1 MKFSLRHLAPASP
14 RHGRL
19 KHRTRRLK
27 PIRPS
32 RATEL
37 WYRSRLMTIVETMI
51 HMVERSGLLQTLRPY
66 AIVDTAVALDIGGR
80 KTVSKIL
87 DRLRTSAS
95 GLKDQADNLAALA
108 VRQSLHGVDERLI
121 KSVRQ
126 SLHIDVGGI
135 LSNSF
140 ELNSAMQRAL
150 LENVDLITSIPDQY
164 LDRVR
169 EIVEENMTEGL
180 RWESLVEEIQRAGDV
195 TKTRAKI
202 IARDQ
207 TSKMN
212 GAFNQARQ
220 QSLGIERYE
229 WQTSGDERVRDTHA
243 AHDGQVFRW
252 DDPPAETGHPGD
264 DIMCRCTAIPIVDL
278 DELEKETEE

>member
-19 KHRTRRLK
+19 KHRVRRLK

-51 HMVERSGLLQTLRPY
+51 HAVDRSGLLQTLRPY
-66 AIVDTAVALDIGGR
+66 AIVDASVALDIGGR
-80 KTVSKIL
+80 TTIANILNRLMATV
-87 DRLRTSAS
+87 S
-95 GLKDQADNLAALA
+95 GLKTQAENLAALA
-108 VRQSLHGVDERLI
+108 VRQNLHGVDERLV
-121 KSVRQ
+121 KSIRQ
-126 SLHIDVGGI
+126 SLHINVGGI

-150 LENVDLITSIPDQY
+150 LENVNLIVSIPEQY
-164 LDRVR
+164 LDRIR
-169 EIVEENMTEGL
+169 DIVEDNMHGGL
-180 RWESLVEEIQRAGDV
+180 RWESLVDEIEQAGET

-220 QSLGIERYE
+220 QSLGIEQYE

-243 AHDGQVFRW
+243 ANDGKVFRW
-252 DDPPAETGHPGD
+252 DEPPEETGHPGE
-264 DIMCRCTAIPIVDL
+264 DILCRCTAIPIVEL
-278 DELEKETEE
+278 DATEKETE

>member
-51 HMVERSGLLQTLRPY
+51 HLVERSGLLQTLRPY
-66 AIVDTAVALDIGGR
+66 AIIDASVALDIGGR
-80 KTVSKIL
+80 TTIANILNRLMATV
-87 DRLRTSAS
+87 S
-95 GLKDQADNLAALA
+95 GLKTQAENLAALA
-108 VRQSLHGVDERLI
+108 VRQNLHGVDERLV
-121 KSVRQ
+121 KSIRQ
-126 SLHIDVGGI
+126 SLHINVGGI

-150 LENVDLITSIPDQY
+150 LENVNLIVSIPEQY

-169 EIVEENMTEGL
+169 DIIEENMHTGL
-180 RWESLVEEIQRAGDV
+180 RWESLVDEIEQAGET

-220 QSLGIERYE
+220 QSLGIEQYE

-243 AHDGQVFRW
+243 ANDGKVFRW
-252 DDPPAETGHPGD
+252 DEPPEETGHPGE
-264 DIMCRCTAIPIVDL
+264 DILCRCTAIPIVEL
-278 DELEKETEE
+278 DAPEKETE